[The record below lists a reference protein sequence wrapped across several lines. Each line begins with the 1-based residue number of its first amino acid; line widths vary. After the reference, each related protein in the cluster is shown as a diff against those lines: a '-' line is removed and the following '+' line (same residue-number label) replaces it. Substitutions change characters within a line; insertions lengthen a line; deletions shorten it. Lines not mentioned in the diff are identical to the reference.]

1 MRLIDSDIL
10 SKKGRQLKSW
20 TLDLRAGEK
29 KWKVNPG
36 IHMDRTLLYCKEV
49 DPKKMKQKKTHKS
62 RSVYFF
68 LLLKLTRHSSDDLI
82 NAAENH
88 REHTDILHL
97 HKSHWPLKKHQWFDF
112 SWIFLSSSPKQ
123 EESCNIFLFFFLFSV
138 QVQHLPS
145 PRLPG

>member
-49 DPKKMKQKKTHKS
+49 DPKKMKQKKPQ
-62 RSVYFF
+62 
-68 LLLKLTRHSSDDLI
+68 I
-82 NAAENH
+82 
-88 REHTDILHL
+88 
-97 HKSHWPLKKHQWFDF
+97 
-112 SWIFLSSSPKQ
+112 
-123 EESCNIFLFFFLFSV
+123 
-138 QVQHLPS
+138 
-145 PRLPG
+145 